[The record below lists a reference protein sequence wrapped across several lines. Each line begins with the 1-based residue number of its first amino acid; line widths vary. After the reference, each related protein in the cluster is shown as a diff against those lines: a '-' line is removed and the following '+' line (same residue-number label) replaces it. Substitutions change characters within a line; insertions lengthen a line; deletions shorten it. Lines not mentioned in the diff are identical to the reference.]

1 MDSET
6 QKTDTLY
13 ELLGWL
19 ETNKQRVAVG
29 GGAVLLLVGIVASVV
44 WFKKQG
50 EFRASEAL
58 SSIRIPVNPAE
69 PLPPDTL
76 DKLQK
81 LSADYS
87 GTAAA
92 TRAELIRAGLLYTS
106 GKYSDA
112 QAAFE
117 KFLRDHPADTWI
129 SEAYYG
135 VAVSLDAQNKANEAI
150 AKYEDFTRR
159 FSTDPK
165 VDQARMHLA
174 TLLESVGKSAEA
186 YKEYEKIA
194 KATTYTP
201 AQGEAQERLRRLVA
215 KYPNLAPTNPPPT
228 MPVLPSL
235 QRTGVVASVQTNLI
249 PVSNAPVMIK
259 ASPAAPTPLPAP
271 AQPK

>member
-6 QKTDTLY
+6 QKTNTLY

-19 ETNKQRVAVG
+19 ETNKQRVAIVG
-29 GGAVLLLVGIVASVV
+29 GALLLLIGIVATVI
-44 WFKKQG
+44 WFKKQN

-58 SSIRIPVNPAE
+58 SSIRIPVGPSE
-69 PLPPDTL
+69 PLGPDTM

-81 LSADYS
+81 LVADHA

-92 TRAELIRAGLLYTS
+92 VRAELIRAGLLYTS

-112 QAAFE
+112 QGAFE
-117 KFLRDHPADTWI
+117 KFLRDHPADAWI

-135 VAVSLDAQNKANEAI
+135 VAASLDAQGKANEAI

-174 TLLESVGKSAEA
+174 TLLESQGKSAEA

-201 AQGEAQERLRRLVA
+201 GQGEAQERLRRLVA
-215 KYPNLAPTNPPPT
+215 KYPNLAPTNPPPIT
-228 MPVLPSL
+228 PVLPSL
-235 QRTGVVASVQTNLI
+235 QRTGAVASVQTNL
-249 PVSNAPVMIK
+249 VRLSNAPAVLRTNAVAPK
-259 ASPAAPTPLPAP
+259 APSAPP
-271 AQPK
+271 QPK